1 MYIVYKKYIF
11 TTGRV
16 KNCFISQ
23 SRIQKTLHTM
33 RDPFNVY
40 VHFCLGS
47 VSLQPTR
54 IILAL
59 SSPDVVAIHAPN
71 LFSVPVERA
80 SIANVPKQQHMF
92 MNVTYFKETTFFS
105 NFENKRFALNLS
117 ETVSQPYNAWCPQNV
132 QTHAKNLAANAA
144 RFLMYV

>member
-1 MYIVYKKYIF
+1 
-11 TTGRV
+11 
-16 KNCFISQ
+16 
-23 SRIQKTLHTM
+23 M
-33 RDPFNVY
+33 RDPFSVY

-71 LFSVPVERA
+71 LFSVPVESA

-92 MNVTYFKETTFFS
+92 MRVIYFKEIPIFS
-105 NFENKRFALNLS
+105 NFDNTRFALNLPEIVS
-117 ETVSQPYNAWCPQNV
+117 EVATGAV
-132 QTHAKNLAANAA
+132 L
-144 RFLMYV
+144 